1 MVMISQPA
9 INLPGLPDL
18 AGAPNAVA
26 DCADRADYSKH
37 NKVAMNRRAGAML
50 A

>member
-26 DCADRADYSKH
+26 DCADYSKH